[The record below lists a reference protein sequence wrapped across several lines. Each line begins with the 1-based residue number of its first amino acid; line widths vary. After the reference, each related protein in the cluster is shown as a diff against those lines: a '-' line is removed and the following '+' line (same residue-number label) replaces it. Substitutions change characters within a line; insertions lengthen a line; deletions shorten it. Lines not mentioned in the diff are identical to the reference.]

1 MLVTNLEYLLLSHR
15 PDLDQ
20 VFLRWTRPA
29 TSEEHRSGYQA
40 ALELAQ
46 REKVG
51 RWLVDLRSRGLAD
64 PIDLRWVVTSF
75 REQLVNALPGI
86 RPCLAYLVLP
96 YHAETLSQ
104 RLAQEM
110 ATDSMYDSMAMR
122 VFTEEQAAQEWLQ
135 SRGK

>member
-1 MLVTNLEYLLLSHR
+1 MLVTNLEYLHLSHR
-15 PDLDQ
+15 PDLGQ

-29 TSEEHRSGYQA
+29 TSQEHRSGYQA

-64 PIDLRWVVTSF
+64 PIDFRWVVTSF
-75 REQLVNALPGI
+75 REQLTSALPGV

-104 RLAQEM
+104 RLAEEM
-110 ATDSMYDSMAMR
+110 ATDSVSDSMAMR

-135 SRGK
+135 SRS

>member
-15 PDLDQ
+15 SDLGQ

-40 ALELAQ
+40 ALELAK

-64 PIDLRWVVTSF
+64 PADLHWLVTSF
-75 REQLVNALPGI
+75 CEQLTSALPGI

-110 ATDSMYDSMAMR
+110 ATDSVHTSMALR
-122 VFTEEQAAQEWLQ
+122 VFTEEQTAQEWLQ
-135 SRGK
+135 SR